1 MKKTIACLLV
11 LSSLLAGCIV
21 VPVGRPWHH
30 DHDGYA
36 ERDGDWHGGYWRR

>member
-1 MKKTIACLLV
+1 MKKTLLCVLV

-30 DHDGYA
+30 DYA
-36 ERDGDWHGGYWRR
+36 ERGWGR

>member
-1 MKKTIACLLV
+1 VKRTLACLLV

-30 DHDGYA
+30 EGYA
-36 ERDGDWHGGYWRR
+36 ERGDGWHGPGWRR